1 MSNNPT
7 PVAAT
12 PALIAEITSRVD
24 LAANQLALRE
34 PFIAAVMTKVRR
46 EVSER
51 VPTAGT
57 NGTTVWFNPH
67 FCSPLSDRQLLG
79 LLIHE
84 AMHVVFMH
92 SWRRNGRNP
101 QLWNVAND
109 AVINRM
115 ILQTPG
121 RELPAGGV
129 NIDWVTDE
137 MSSEEVYEKLRQE
150 ESNGGGKGKGKGNAP
165 DRGAG
170 GFDGTGDLEDALD
183 DATSADM
190 EATIRATAE
199 MAKAAGQGSAL
210 IDRVLGST
218 GKSAVPWYSVVRDM
232 ATEKTAA
239 DYTYMRPSRRHI
251 ASGLYLPSLHSEGL
265 GGLLIGFDTSGS
277 MGQKE
282 CDQVAAELQA
292 IVDDV
297 SPAFVEVVYC
307 DASVTSVQR
316 FDRDEPLELRPKGGG
331 GTRFQPVFE
340 HAAKTGENY
349 CGMVF
354 FTDMEGNLAECVR
367 PEYPVVWADIG
378 RSHPE
383 PPFGVRVE
391 VIF

>member
-1 MSNNPT
+1 MATKST
-7 PVAAT
+7 T
-12 PALIAEITSRVD
+12 PAASPALYAEITSRVD

-34 PFIAAVMTKVRR
+34 PFVAAVMTKVKR

-51 VPTAGT
+51 VPTAAT

-67 FCSPLSDRQLLG
+67 FCAPLSDRQLLG
-79 LLIHE
+79 LYIHE
-84 AMHVVFMH
+84 AMHVIFMH

-101 QLWNVAND
+101 GLWNVAND

-115 ILQTPG
+115 ILQTTG
-121 RELPAGGV
+121 RELPPGGV
-129 NIDWVTDE
+129 HIDWVTDE
-137 MSSEEVYEKLRQE
+137 MTSEEVYEKLRQE
-150 ESNGGGKGKGKGNAP
+150 SNDGKGKGKPG
-165 DRGAG
+165 DHGDG

-183 DATSADM
+183 DATAADM

-218 GKSAVPWYSVVRDM
+218 GKPSVPWQSVVRDM

-282 CDQVAAELQA
+282 CDQIAAELQA

-307 DASVTSVQR
+307 DAAVTSVQR
-316 FDRDEPLELRPKGGG
+316 FERDEELLLRPKGGG

-340 HAAKTGENY
+340 HAETTGENY

-354 FTDMEGNLAECVR
+354 FTDMEGDLAECVR
-367 PEYPVVWADIG
+367 PEFPVVWADIG
-378 RSHPE
+378 RSHPA
-383 PPFGVRVE
+383 PPFGVRVD
-391 VIF
+391 VIL